1 MVLLNRSCD
10 LCNFSFM
17 CTNNFSQSLDLF
29 LSTSR
34 SLLLVTSTTLSNLK
48 FIPGLVQLMLWGI
61 QLSLDIIQLSN
72 VIFQIIIQSLNL
84 LSKNSNF
91 TLIFWQF
98 SPILLHLTLN
108 LLLIN
113 RILLNSWPCLITIL
127 WYTLDHFIQSLY
139 LIWHCNHLVRVLW
152 HVAFGLS

>member
-1 MVLLNRSCD
+1 MILLNRC
-10 LCNFSFM
+10 CNFYNFCFM
-17 CTNNFSQSLDLF
+17 CTNDLSQSLDF
-29 LSTSR
+29 LLCTSR
-34 SLLLVTSTTLSNLK
+34 SLLLISFTTLSNLK
-48 FIPGLVQLMLWGI
+48 LISGLVQLMLWGI

-113 RILLNSWPCLITIL
+113 RILLDSWPCLITIL